1 MKAII
6 EAIKTQLPGSSVKI
20 NHILQELLDEIALV
34 VEYFISEGYIPDKL
48 DNIYEQISNIKE
60 EMSLGYG
67 QLNLLEDTHTE
78 DKAKGTINTNEDCQV
93 DNTIEHTL
101 LENFTHIKP
110 YGFKF
115 LNNELAEAKN
125 WKSLY
130 IKACEMFFKLDKD
143 IFISFENKTNMN
155 GQTRSYFSKEK
166 HEIDFPV
173 KIMGK
178 TYVNTGFGANEYRDI
193 LVKILKEYNYDA
205 KEFKVYFKADYNPRH
220 IPQNYISID
229 DIDKSTL
236 PI

>member
-1 MKAII
+1 MKLII
-6 EAIKTQLPGSSVKI
+6 EAIRTQLPESSIKI
-20 NHILQELLDEIALV
+20 NHILQELLDEIGLV

-48 DNIYEQISNIKE
+48 DSIYEEIASIKE

-67 QLNLLEDTHTE
+67 QLNLLEDANSG
-78 DKAKGTINTNEDCQV
+78 DKFKEARNNYADYKV

-115 LNNELAEAKN
+115 LNNELVEAKS

-130 IKACEMFFKLDKD
+130 TKACEMFFNLDKD
-143 IFISFENKTNMN
+143 IFMSFENKTNMN
-155 GQTRSYFSKEK
+155 GQTRSYFSEEK

-173 KIMGK
+173 KIMDK
-178 TYVNTGFGANEYRDI
+178 TYVNTGFSANEYRDI
-193 LVKILKEYNYDA
+193 LIKILKEYNYDA
-205 KEFKVYFKADYNPRH
+205 KEFKIYFRVDYNPRH

-229 DIDKSTL
+229 DI
-236 PI
+236 